1 MNGTLLSAGRCPAWL
16 LSFLLLWIAW
26 PQRTTA
32 APRIESPVTRLLFRP
47 IGANE
52 PPLLATQRLE
62 ELCSRL
68 RTSERP
74 GSEPTE
80 SMIKEHM
87 LDLEKYLLDWPDSP
101 WNPSVR
107 DELARLNVEEQ

>member
-1 MNGTLLSAGRCPAWL
+1 MNGTPLSAGRCPAWL
-16 LSFLLLWIAW
+16 LSLLLLGIAW
-26 PQRTTA
+26 TQPAMA